1 MKRKYGLLS
10 YVLLISTMGVLL
22 LTASEYVDCKDF
34 YPDEFLD
41 LALAWQ
47 YPILSVF
54 VPQLNNHPYIFHS
67 LKGLYFKRIDLLNPI
82 LRC

>member
-1 MKRKYGLLS
+1 MRRNYGLIS
-10 YVLLISTMGVLL
+10 FVLLISTVGVLL
-22 LTASEYVDCKDF
+22 LTASEYVGCKDF

-47 YPILSVF
+47 YPSLIVF
-54 VPQLNNHPYIFHS
+54 APYLDNHPYLYHS
-67 LKGLYFKRIDLLNPI
+67 LKGSYFRRIDLLTPV